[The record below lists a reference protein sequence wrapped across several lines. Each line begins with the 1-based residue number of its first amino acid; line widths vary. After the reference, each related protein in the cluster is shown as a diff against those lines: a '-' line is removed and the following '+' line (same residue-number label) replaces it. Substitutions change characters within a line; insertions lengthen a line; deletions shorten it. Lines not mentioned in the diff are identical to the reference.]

1 MEVRFGRK
9 ETMDMDNIA
18 NIGRQR
24 DRELKVARARRAQP
38 IAERMQIVVYLSA
51 SDAPIMIRYT
61 DANKAI
67 KDFDRLL
74 KAADKGEAIALS
86 SPAMTMAFRFPQNIV
101 VAYLIDVETNNNLM
115 VDTQR
120 RMNAAMQLP

>member
-1 MEVRFGRK
+1 M
-9 ETMDMDNIA
+9 A
-18 NIGRQR
+18 N
-24 DRELKVARARRAQP
+24 ARRAQP
-38 IAERMQIVVYLSA
+38 AAEAMQIVVYLSA

-61 DANKAI
+61 KREAAI

-101 VAYLIDVETNNNLM
+101 VAYLIDVETNNSMML
-115 VDTQR
+115 DTQR